1 MLGGRPRPNIPD
13 TPILSVFENSSVP
26 EHQLVKPTPTYFDSV
41 SILAAESSVMSSA
54 APKIYPKTPII
65 KRLGPS
71 ESVPTAAIAKKVV
84 EQPNKDHV
92 ISSSPTINA
101 EDQAS
106 TTSKSA
112 KASKKLLGQNPLSR
126 SHRQIIEN
134 HLDSL
139 SNDEK
144 SKFHS
149 FDAKEKHD
157 YLSKYVFK

>member
-1 MLGGRPRPNIPD
+1 M
-13 TPILSVFENSSVP
+13 
-26 EHQLVKPTPTYFDSV
+26 
-41 SILAAESSVMSSA
+41 
-54 APKIYPKTPII
+54 
-65 KRLGPS
+65 
-71 ESVPTAAIAKKVV
+71 PTAAIAKKVV

-157 YLSKYVFK
+157 YLSKFVFK